1 MIKGVTENSRKLKLT
16 ARVASVHKPLLSAS
30 RCVNNGQCIWLSKG
44 GGWMIQDTEAVT
56 NEVEKLL
63 WKHASKATFIPVYE
77 ERGVYN
83 VYVKNA
89 KIEERKE
96 TTVQGGELE
105 ALSKPLKDCTKEEL
119 EKQIAR
125 LKSSF
130 RRLP

>member
-1 MIKGVTENSRKLKLT
+1 
-16 ARVASVHKPLLSAS
+16 
-30 RCVNNGQCIWLSKG
+30 
-44 GGWMIQDTEAVT
+44 MIQDTEAVT
-56 NEVEKLL
+56 KEVEKLL

-77 ERGVYN
+77 ERGVYD

-89 KIEERKE
+89 KVEDPKE

-130 RRLP
+130 RRQP